1 MKSRTLRWEKPS
13 NKVSTWDSRSRT
25 KLCLN
30 NSMWISRNKQSI
42 SVSLFKTHSL
52 SSLMRR
58 SSLLKLSSMIKIS
71 KFSRTWLLNS
81 LTTASK
87 SNKKE
92 EKSTASPKIDF
103 WSNLK
108 LSSTKWLLTL
118 SRLRVR
124 LTWTAS
130 RVRLTQRWMDLCLW
144 TSSHYPLED
153 LDKFNLNSSRTCK
166 ISFTSRDKEQLWLHL
181 NHNNGVQSIWTKFRI
196 PTSILSEKYGR
207 DEII

>member
-1 MKSRTLRWEKPS
+1 
-13 NKVSTWDSRSRT
+13 
-25 KLCLN
+25 
-30 NSMWISRNKQSI
+30 MWISRNKQSI

-58 SSLLKLSSMIKIS
+58 STLLKLSSMIKIS

-92 EKSTASPKIDF
+92 EKSTASPKIDY
-103 WSNLK
+103 WNNLK

-118 SRLRVR
+118 SRLKVR
-124 LTWTAS
+124 LTWRTS
-130 RVRLTQRWMDLCLW
+130 RVRLTQKWMDLCSW
-144 TSSHYPLED
+144 TSSHYQLED

-181 NHNNGVQSIWTKFRI
+181 NHNNGVLSIWTKFRI